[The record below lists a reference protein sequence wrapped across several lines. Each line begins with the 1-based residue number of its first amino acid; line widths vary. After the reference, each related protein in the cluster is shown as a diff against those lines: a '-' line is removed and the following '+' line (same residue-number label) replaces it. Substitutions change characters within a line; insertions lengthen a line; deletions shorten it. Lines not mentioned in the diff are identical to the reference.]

1 MADFRISEFQSLVH
15 DFLLGKKAW
24 DDVHRFV
31 IEAEWKNE
39 ADFPD
44 QYPHELE
51 ELYMAFLADSK
62 DDPQFLLSNDEVQAL
77 FDKLQS
83 RLRSGS

>member
-1 MADFRISEFQSLVH
+1 VADFRISEFQSLVH
-15 DFLLGKKAW
+15 DFLLGERAW

-44 QYPHELE
+44 RYPDELE

-62 DDPQFLLSNDEVQAL
+62 DDPQFLLSKDAVQAL
-77 FDKLQS
+77 FDKLRS
-83 RLRSGS
+83 GLRSSS